1 MLKQNKRHNI
11 TTKLFLFGTLI
22 FLVLSSVQS
31 SSEKFVKIFLP
42 NGTSITAEL
51 AITEAE
57 RQRGLMFREAL
68 LPDQGML
75 LVFEEEDIY
84 YIWMK
89 NMKFSIDILWLDTE
103 KRIVHIE
110 KKVPPCKKEPCPS
123 YHSKTPSMYVLELRA
138 GSVEENKLK
147 LHDRLDFILP
157 IRSQIR

>member
-1 MLKQNKRHNI
+1 MLKQYKRHNI

-22 FLVLSSVQS
+22 FLVLSSVHS
-31 SSEKFVKIFLP
+31 SREKFVKIFLP

-51 AITEAE
+51 AVTEAE

-89 NMKFSIDILWLDTE
+89 NMKFSIDILWIDEE

-110 KKVPPCKKEPCPS
+110 KQVPPCKKEPCPS
-123 YHSKTPSMYVLELRA
+123 YYSKTPSMYVLELRA
-138 GSVEENKLK
+138 GSAEENKLK
-147 LHDRLDFILP
+147 LYDRLDFILP
-157 IRSQIR
+157 IRSQVR

>member
-1 MLKQNKRHNI
+1 MLKQNKRQNI

-22 FLVLSSVQS
+22 FLVLSSVHS
-31 SSEKFVKIFLP
+31 SREKFVKIFLP

-51 AITEAE
+51 AVTEAE

-89 NMKFSIDILWLDTE
+89 NMKFSIDILWIDEE
-103 KRIVHIE
+103 KRIIHIE
-110 KKVPPCKKEPCPS
+110 KQVPPCKKEPCPS
-123 YHSKTPSMYVLELRA
+123 YYSKTPSMYVLELRA
-138 GSVEENKLK
+138 GSAEENKLK
-147 LHDRLDFILP
+147 LYDRLDFILP
-157 IRSQIR
+157 IRSQVR

>member
-1 MLKQNKRHNI
+1 MLKLNKRHNI
-11 TTKLFLFGTLI
+11 TTKLFIFGTLI

-75 LVFEEEDIY
+75 IVFEEEDIY

-89 NMKFSIDILWLDTE
+89 T
-103 KRIVHIE
+103 
-110 KKVPPCKKEPCPS
+110 
-123 YHSKTPSMYVLELRA
+123 
-138 GSVEENKLK
+138 
-147 LHDRLDFILP
+147 
-157 IRSQIR
+157 

>member
-22 FLVLSSVQS
+22 FLVLSSVHS
-31 SSEKFVKIFLP
+31 SREKFVKIFLP

-75 LVFEEEDIY
+75 FVFEEEDIY

-89 NMKFSIDILWLDTE
+89 NMKFSIDILWLDKE

-110 KKVPPCKKEPCPS
+110 KKAPACKKEPCPS
-123 YHSKTPSMYVLELRA
+123 YYSKTPSMYVLELRA
-138 GSVEENKLK
+138 GSAEENKLK

-157 IRSQIR
+157 VRSQIR

>member
-1 MLKQNKRHNI
+1 MLKQDKRQNI

-22 FLVLSSVQS
+22 FLVLSSVHS
-31 SSEKFVKIFLP
+31 SREKFVKIFLP

-75 LVFEEEDIY
+75 FVFEEEDIY

-89 NMKFSIDILWLDTE
+89 NMKFSIDILWLDKE

-110 KKVPPCKKEPCPS
+110 KKVPACKKEPCPS
-123 YHSKTPSMYVLELRA
+123 YYSKTPSMYVLELRA
-138 GSVEENKLK
+138 GSAEENKLK

-157 IRSQIR
+157 IKSQVR

>member
-42 NGTSITAEL
+42 NETSITAEL

-89 NMKFSIDILWLDTE
+89 NMKFSIDILWLDKE

-123 YHSKTPSMYVLELRA
+123 YYSKSPSMYVLELRA
-138 GSVEENKLK
+138 GSAEENKLK